1 MALGE
6 IIRSLKTGLNPRQNF
21 KLNQDD
27 CTLPY
32 ITGKDI
38 FDHRVNASEKTA
50 KINETAVALINRRAA
65 MENGDLLFAST
76 GSGTVGRMAI
86 VENYNNDWAISETL
100 YAIKVKSDIVDIHYL
115 LHSLNS
121 SGAKEQYTPKISK
134 GSVPHLKVVDLLQV
148 KIPILPLPEQQKI
161 ANLLNKFERF
171 VNDLTCGLPSEIKV
185 RCQQYEYYR
194 DKLLTFSQL
203 QG

>member
-1 MALGE
+1 
-6 IIRSLKTGLNPRQNF
+6 
-21 KLNQDD
+21 
-27 CTLPY
+27 
-32 ITGKDI
+32 
-38 FDHRVNASEKTA
+38 
-50 KINETAVALINRRAA
+50 
-65 MENGDLLFAST
+65 
-76 GSGTVGRMAI
+76 MAI

-100 YAIKVKSDIVDIHYL
+100 YAIKVKSDIVDVHYL

-185 RCQQYEYYR
+185 RRQQYEYYR